1 MTVASMTCYQCPPLL
16 WIAPFLHWFAPH
28 GYMATLPDKP
38 VQSAQQQ
45 YASIV
50 LWEIFFGKNQT
61 AFVWR

>member
-1 MTVASMTCYQCPPLL
+1 
-16 WIAPFLHWFAPH
+16 
-28 GYMATLPDKP
+28 MATLPDKP

-61 AFVWR
+61 AFAWK